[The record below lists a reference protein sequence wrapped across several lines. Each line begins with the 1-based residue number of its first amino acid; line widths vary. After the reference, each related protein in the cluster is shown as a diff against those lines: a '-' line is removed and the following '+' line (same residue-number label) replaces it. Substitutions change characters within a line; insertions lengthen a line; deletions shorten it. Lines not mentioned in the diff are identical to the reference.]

1 MNYCVWM
8 YRSSQQRFSIEK
20 GVLGNFIKFTGKHQ
34 CQSLFL
40 NKVAGLRQHLFSKN
54 AFFMEHLWWLL
65 LIWRRFQRLWLI
77 FCLKEIAFQLREII
91 NVSDCNLAMFF
102 KKIFSKLYYRVDLN
116 TVKGE
121 KFYFLFYFYFTFLT
135 L

>member
-1 MNYCVWM
+1 M

-20 GVLGNFIKFTGKHQ
+20 GVLGNFIKFTGKHL

-54 AFFMEHLWWLL
+54 AFFYGTPLVAAFDLTQ
-65 LIWRRFQRLWLI
+65 ISKIVTVI

-102 KKIFSKLYYRVDLN
+102 
-116 TVKGE
+116 
-121 KFYFLFYFYFTFLT
+121 
-135 L
+135 